1 MPDYVH
7 TTTLDLYR
15 SQWPQPA
22 GTVELTRAEY
32 NAASAIPPQY
42 RKWTGSAVEEMTQAE
57 KDAVDAANVAAEI
70 AAAKASAKA
79 FIESLNDQQTVLL
92 RNALRVVFASIVET
106 RNKVNELAALA
117 PTVDPLPNR
126 TWAQL
131 KTAVRNQIDAETD
144 AN

>member
-42 RKWTGSAVEEMTQAE
+42 RKWSGSAVKEMTQAE
-57 KDAVDAANVAAEI
+57 KDAVDAALEAARRAALRTEADANLSVNRDDRSLIIRALAKTILDEINILRAQHSLTPRTFSQMVTAVQNKI
-70 AAAKASAKA
+70 AAGEGEA
-79 FIESLNDQQTVLL
+79 
-92 RNALRVVFASIVET
+92 
-106 RNKVNELAALA
+106 
-117 PTVDPLPNR
+117 
-126 TWAQL
+126 
-131 KTAVRNQIDAETD
+131 
-144 AN
+144 